1 MKRVTGIGGIFF
13 QSATPAQLYDWYEKH
28 LGIKR
33 EPHGQGATFEWREL
47 QAPDGS
53 EPGAKGATAWSI
65 FSQAMLSSK
74 TNEKSRR
81 TGWKREI
88 SRASGVRRGSS

>member
-13 QSATPAQLYDWYEKH
+13 QSDSPAQLYEWYEKH

-33 EPHGQGATFEWREL
+33 DAHGQGASFEWREL

-53 EPGAKGATAWSI
+53 TPGNPRPGSKAKSSWLIGTARL
-65 FSQAMLSSK
+65 FRD
-74 TNEKSRR
+74 RR
-81 TGWKREI
+81 TD
-88 SRASGVRRGSS
+88 ARRRNRP